1 MKTSPP
7 DDATP
12 DATNAA
18 DKQGIQVIGRA
29 ASILRALQGQPDGM
43 SLGELSKAV
52 TLPRSTVQRI
62 VDALDTEGLVLSS
75 SATSGVRLGP
85 ALLSLAAA
93 TRFHVAEA
101 ARESLKALVKEA
113 GETVDLSLADQE
125 KMVFIE
131 QVAAT
136 HRLSVASAVGVSFPM
151 HCCANGK
158 AVLALMNEAEF
169 ARVKKRL
176 RLTSMTAQTIT
187 DWDVLE
193 AEIAEVR
200 KSGVGYDHEETAEG
214 ICAVATAFR
223 SPSGEFVSISVV
235 APTARF
241 KGSEARLISALR
253 THTAALR
260 ERLQR

>member
-1 MKTSPP
+1 MKSSQPADAP
-7 DDATP
+7 DDGP
-12 DATNAA
+12 GSA
-18 DKQGIQVIGRA
+18 DRQGIQVIGRA
-29 ASILRALQGQPDGM
+29 ASILRALQLQPDGM

-75 SATSGVRLGP
+75 SASSGVRLGP

-93 TRFHVAEA
+93 TRFHIADA

-131 QVAAT
+131 QVAAS

-158 AVLALMNEAEF
+158 AVMALMDEAELG
-169 ARVKKRL
+169 RVRKRL
-176 RLTSMTAQTIT
+176 RLTSMTPQTIT
-187 DWDVLE
+187 SWDVLDR
-193 AEIAEVR
+193 EIADVR
-200 KSGVGYDHEETAEG
+200 KSGIGYDHEETAEG

-223 SPSGEFVSISVV
+223 SPAGELVSISVV
-235 APTARF
+235 APTSRF
-241 KGSEARLISALR
+241 RNSEARLVDALR
-253 THTAALR
+253 THTSALR
-260 ERLQR
+260 QRLQS